1 MTRMNADLSRLRQDL
16 SYLKQNYMK
25 LESER
30 SVARQVSNKLKEHL
44 VSLERQ
50 CWSNSQYS
58 RQERLEITVY
68 LIKVTKKI
76 WRIQR

>member
-1 MTRMNADLSRLRQDL
+1 MNADLSRLRQDL